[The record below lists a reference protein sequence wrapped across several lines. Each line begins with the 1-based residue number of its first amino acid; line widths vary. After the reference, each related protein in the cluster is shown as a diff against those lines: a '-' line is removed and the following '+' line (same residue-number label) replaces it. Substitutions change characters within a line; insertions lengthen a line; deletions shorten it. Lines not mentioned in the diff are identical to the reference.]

1 MTLATCLF
9 RFTIFVVQHHFKRHF
24 YDINII
30 CMYDSCYNSGKQV
43 DVVIHFC
50 DGMCFTLSGS
60 KSVNFYIY
68 IYIYVVS

>member
-9 RFTIFVVQHHFKRHF
+9 RLTIFAVQQHFKQHF
-24 YDINII
+24 YDW
-30 CMYDSCYNSGKQV
+30 GKQV

-60 KSVNFYIY
+60 KSVKVYIY
-68 IYIYVVS
+68 I